1 MSESQARARLY
12 LHAEALQT
20 EIDGV
25 RSAALFF
32 SRHARKFDDANLA
45 TFESKLLSLHS
56 RLSYRFGELV
66 AVLREVSDD

>member
-1 MSESQARARLY
+1 MSESQVRARLY

-32 SRHARKFDDANLA
+32 SRHARKSDDANLA